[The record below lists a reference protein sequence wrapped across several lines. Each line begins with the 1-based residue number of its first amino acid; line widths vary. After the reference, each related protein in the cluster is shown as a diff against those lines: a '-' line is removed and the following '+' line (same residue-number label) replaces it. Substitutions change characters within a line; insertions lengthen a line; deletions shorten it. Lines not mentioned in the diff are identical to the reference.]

1 MSRGG
6 ARMRVPGAAGGDPTT
21 EPGKR
26 RGPWRCRSVFL
37 PILLFAI
44 GLFAIGGCA
53 SVDPWQD
60 ARIEAEVKS
69 RLVAERDAN
78 LTQVGVVSRNAT
90 VYLSGAVESADQR
103 ALAETVAKGVRGVR
117 RVIDSLEVRSAPK

>member
-37 PILLFAI
+37 PIL
-44 GLFAIGGCA
+44 LFAIGGCA

>member
-1 MSRGG
+1 
-6 ARMRVPGAAGGDPTT
+6 MRVPGAAGGDPTT
-21 EPGKR
+21 ETGKR

-37 PILLFAI
+37 LILLFAI
-44 GLFAIGGCA
+44 AGCA

-78 LTQVGVVSRNAT
+78 LTRVGVVSRNAT
-90 VYLSGAVESADQR
+90 VYLSGAVESADQK

-117 RVIDSLEVRSAPK
+117 RVIDALEVRSAPK